1 MTAIELPFARGPVGY
16 RIAYRMHETN
26 HCPGCGKSH
35 WLMGRMTAECAY
47 CGTAIPL
54 NEGGM
59 IGNGLFRASNGKRL
73 APLAA

>member
-1 MTAIELPFARGPVGY
+1 MASVQKPFAPGRSGY
-16 RIAYRMHETN
+16 RIAYRAHEVN

-47 CGTAIPL
+47 CGTALPL

-59 IGNGLFRASNGKRL
+59 IGNGLFRAGNGKRL
-73 APLAA
+73 PPLAA

>member
-1 MTAIELPFARGPVGY
+1 MASTRPPFAIGRSGY
-16 RIAYRMHETN
+16 RIAYYAHEIN

-47 CGTAIPL
+47 CSTALPL
-54 NEGGM
+54 NEGAM
-59 IGNGLFRASNGKRL
+59 VGNGLFRGKTGKIP

>member
-1 MTAIELPFARGPVGY
+1 MGSIRPAFAIGRSGY
-16 RIAYRMHETN
+16 RIAYHSHEVN

-47 CGTAIPL
+47 CATALPL

-59 IGNGLFRASNGKRL
+59 FGGGLFRAKTGKQS